1 MYQPDVSPLF
11 SKNANGG
18 SKGASGFGAAP
29 LDFLYAFQKP
39 TFYFKSLVAPRPQ
52 CLLV

>member
-11 SKNANGG
+11 SKNANVG

-29 LDFLYAFQKP
+29 SISSTLS
-39 TFYFKSLVAPRPQ
+39 KSLHFILNP
-52 CLLV
+52 